1 MKTIAYI
8 RVSSDKQN
16 CANQRYEINNY
27 CRANNMP
34 VDSWAEEIISSRKK
48 LENRK
53 LCGILKEMEQGD
65 TLIASEISRL
75 GRSILEIMGI
85 LQYCLN
91 KGCRIITIKENYRL
105 GEDLQSKVM
114 AFAFGLA
121 AEIERQLI
129 SQRTKESLKRL
140 KDQGKH
146 LGRPYGFKYRK
157 LDSQKKR
164 IQKMLA
170 DNIPKTA
177 IAKILGCSASTL
189 HRYLK
194 GKKN

>member
-34 VDSWAEEIISSRKK
+34 VDLWAEEIISSRKK

-53 LCGILKEMEQGD
+53 LCGILKEMKQGD

-91 KGCRIITIKENYRL
+91 KDCRIITIKENYRL

-170 DNIPKTA
+170 DNVPKTA